1 MQGNNRNSMKKFLAH
16 MMLISEWNHVSVMD
30 RLKYIWN
37 TFITIA
43 PVAFILDVFNWW
55 FTENKQFGTFLCFSL
70 IINLGVG
77 VWYHIRSRTFVFKV
91 FLFKNFEMI
100 FVVILGYT
108 MLEMLRYTAGDNIA
122 GEVFKISIQIMTLLY
137 PISKATKNIFII
149 TRGKYPPEFIMRKLY
164 NFEKNGDLAKF
175 FSAEQT
181 EADKDF
187 LKEFIKEKQEDLR
200 KKEEIN

>member
-1 MQGNNRNSMKKFLAH
+1 MKKFLAH
-16 MMLISEWNHVSVMD
+16 IMLISDWNNVSLVD
-30 RLKYIWN
+30 RAKYIWN
-37 TFITIA
+37 AFITIA
-43 PVAFILDVFNWW
+43 PVAFLLDVLNWW
-55 FTENKQFGTFLCFSL
+55 FTENKQFGTFLCFAL
-70 IINLGVG
+70 FINLCIGV
-77 VWYHIRSRTFVFKV
+77 YFHIRSRTFVFKT
-91 FLFKNFEMI
+91 FLFKNFEMV
-100 FVVILGYT
+100 FVVVLGYT

-175 FSAEQT
+175 FSTETT

-187 LKEFIKEKQEDLR
+187 LKEFIKESEEILKQE
-200 KKEEIN
+200 KEETI